1 MVEWERQLYGME
13 TRGLT
18 LSPEER
24 KAILEILAKNY
35 SLK

>member
-1 MVEWERQLYGME
+1 MVEWERLLYGME
-13 TRGLT
+13 TRGLI
-18 LSPEER
+18 LSPDER

>member
-13 TRGLT
+13 ARGLI
-18 LSPEER
+18 LSVDER
-24 KAILEILAKNY
+24 KAILEIIAKNY